1 MPNQIQSSNFKIY
14 DLEERTARFGE
25 ELIEFASK
33 LEKNA
38 INNPLISQI
47 VRSETSIGAN
57 YMEADCAD
65 SKKDFVYKIMGIRK
79 SGDNFSTTKEHKR

>member
-1 MPNQIQSSNFKIY
+1 
-14 DLEERTARFGE
+14 
-25 ELIEFASK
+25 LIEFTSR

-47 VRSETSIGAN
+47 VRSGTSIGAN

-65 SKKDFVYKIMGIRK
+65 SKKDFVYKISLCK
-79 SGDNFSTTKEHKR
+79 K